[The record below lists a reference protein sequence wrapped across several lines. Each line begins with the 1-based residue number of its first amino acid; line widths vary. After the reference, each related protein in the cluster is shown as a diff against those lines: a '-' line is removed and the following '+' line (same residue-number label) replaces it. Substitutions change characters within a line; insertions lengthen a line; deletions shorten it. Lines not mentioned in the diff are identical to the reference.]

1 MKNKKKY
8 IVGGSLSIMVVSM
21 AVLIWLPTRSDHE
34 QETKT
39 SDMQQSSQQNDQS
52 PNALPPRLYRRP
64 AQ

>member
-39 SDMQQSSQQNDQS
+39 SDMQQSSQQN
-52 PNALPPRLYRRP
+52 N
-64 AQ
+64 